1 MENLTLNLPQV
12 NWVSQR
18 TGEMV
23 FSWILILKKEIMQT
37 TTTHSKS
44 SHNCSKNRKKEQ
56 NGSACPDLKWV
67 WQNHGELSWFCK
79 SYSLELEQNHDAM
92 PPWFWQI
99 KCKVIISFKVRNINS
114 IYPYWP
120 MFYSIIII
128 IIIWESSIPPISH
141 SSTFSRFN
149 NYLIHHRISYIS
161 MHT

>member
-37 TTTHSKS
+37 TTIHSKS

-56 NGSACPDLKWV
+56 NGGACSDLKWV

-92 PPWFWQI
+92 PPWFPQI

-114 IYPYWP
+114 IYPYWVLTNILLYNNNNNLRN
-120 MFYSIIII
+120 FYSTNF
-128 IIIWESSIPPISH
+128 P
-141 SSTFSRFN
+141 
-149 NYLIHHRISYIS
+149 LLYIFQIQ
-161 MHT
+161 